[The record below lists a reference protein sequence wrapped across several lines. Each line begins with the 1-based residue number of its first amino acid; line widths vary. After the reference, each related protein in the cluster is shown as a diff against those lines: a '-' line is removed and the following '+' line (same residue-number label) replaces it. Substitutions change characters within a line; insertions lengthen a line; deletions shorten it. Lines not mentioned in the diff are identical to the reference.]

1 MNSTVLNSK
10 NVKKSFKENEVL
22 KNVNITVKTGSIYA
36 LLGANGA
43 GKSTLL
49 RIVTGL
55 LNSDIFGLKV
65 YRRVIAAKKS
75 LHVLIILY

>member
-1 MNSTVLNSK
+1 MNSTVLNIK

-55 LNSDIFGLKV
+55 IFLD
-65 YRRVIAAKKS
+65 
-75 LHVLIILY
+75 

>member
-1 MNSTVLNSK
+1 MNSTVLNIK

-49 RIVTGL
+49 RIVTGTGL

-65 YRRVIAAKKS
+65 YRRV
-75 LHVLIILY
+75 